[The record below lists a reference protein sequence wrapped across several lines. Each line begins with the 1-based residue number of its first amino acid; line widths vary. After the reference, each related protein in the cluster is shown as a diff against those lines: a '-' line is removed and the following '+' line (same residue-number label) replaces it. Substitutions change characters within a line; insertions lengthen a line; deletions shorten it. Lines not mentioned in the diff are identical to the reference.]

1 MGRLYEGLWR
11 VLVVYDNKHGAEE
24 YAYTE
29 PDTYDECQIRCML
42 HGMGVPFEGNRVKR
56 ALIVGPILL

>member
-1 MGRLYEGLWR
+1 MGRLYKGLWR
-11 VLVVYDNKHGAEE
+11 VLIIYDTDTGEE

-29 PDTYDECQIRCML
+29 PDVYEECEKRCIL